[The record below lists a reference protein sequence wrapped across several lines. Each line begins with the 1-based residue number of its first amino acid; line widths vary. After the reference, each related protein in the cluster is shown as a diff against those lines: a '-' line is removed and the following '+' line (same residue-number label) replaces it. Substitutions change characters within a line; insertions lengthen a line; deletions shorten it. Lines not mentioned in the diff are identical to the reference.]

1 MRGNIKFN
9 FIGSIFLLLF
19 FHTGFAQ
26 NNTKFKVVLDPGHGG
41 NDFGAVYHGYVEKNN
56 ALNVALKVGKILEK
70 DPNIQVIYTR
80 KTDVFIELDERA
92 NIANRNDANI
102 FVSIHCNANR
112 NLAASGTETYV
123 MGVTRNAS
131 NLEVAKKENA
141 VVTME
146 SDYKMKYDGYDPN
159 SPESLIGMT
168 LLQEEYIEQSIDLAA
183 RIQDGFENG
192 LGRKSRGVKQAGFL
206 VLRKIYMPRVL
217 IEMGFVSNKDE
228 GAYLSSDN
236 GQEELAKA
244 IADAI
249 AGYKKEYFVPGV
261 SVGRDERP
269 TPSKTAE
276 KDRDTKEKETK
287 VVKVDSTKVTREVKK
302 EIKPVASD
310 KGVVFKVQISAS
322 GTKLELT
329 PNNFKGLKNI
339 SMDESTNLIKYYY
352 GQVKDHSEAKQLLA
366 EAKEKGYT
374 SAFIVAFKDGKK
386 ISIQEALK

>member
-1 MRGNIKFN
+1 MTGNIKTN
-9 FIGSIFLLLF
+9 FISSLFLILF
-19 FHTGFAQ
+19 FQVAFAQ
-26 NNTKFKVVLDPGHGG
+26 NNSKFKVVLDPGHGG
-41 NDFGAVYHGYVEKNN
+41 NDFGAVYHGFVEKNN

-102 FVSIHCNANR
+102 FVSIHCNANK
-112 NLAASGTETYV
+112 NTVASGTETYV

-217 IEMGFVSNKDE
+217 IEMGFVSNKEE

-236 GQEELAKA
+236 GQEDLAKA
-244 IADAI
+244 IGDAI
-249 AGYKKEYFVPGV
+249 LSYKKEYFVPGV
-261 SVGRDERP
+261 SVGREDKP
-269 TPSKTAE
+269 TPSKVAE
-276 KDRDTKEKETK
+276 KDTRETKTKVDTAKVTKEI
-287 VVKVDSTKVTREVKK
+287 KK
-302 EIKPVASD
+302 EIKPVASN

-322 GTKLELT
+322 GKKLDLV
-329 PNNFKGLKNI
+329 PGNFKGLNNI
-339 SMDESTNLIKYYY
+339 SMEEDKNIIKYFY
-352 GQVKDHSEAKQLLA
+352 GQTKEHSEAKELLA
-366 EAKEKGYT
+366 QAKDKGFT
-374 SAFIVAFKDGKK
+374 SAFIVAYKDGKK
-386 ISIQEALK
+386 ITIQEALK

>member
-9 FIGSIFLLLF
+9 FIRPIFLLLF
-19 FHTGFAQ
+19 FHTAFAQ

-56 ALNVALKVGKILEK
+56 ALNVALKVGKLLEK

-102 FVSIHCNANR
+102 FVSIHCNANK

-228 GAYLSSDN
+228 GSYLSSDN

-249 AGYKKEYFVPGV
+249 TGYKKEYFVPGV

-269 TPSKTAE
+269 TPSKTVEKEREKE
-276 KDRDTKEKETK
+276 KDTK
-287 VVKVDSTKVTREVKK
+287 VVKVDSTKVTKEIKK
-302 EIKPVASD
+302 EIKPVASS

-322 GTKLELT
+322 GKKLDLT
-329 PNNFKGLKNI
+329 PGNFKGLNNI
-339 SMDESTNLIKYYY
+339 SMEEDKTIIKYYY
-352 GQVKDHSEAKQLLA
+352 GQVKEHSEAKALLN
-366 EAKEKGYT
+366 EAKEKGFT

>member
-9 FIGSIFLLLF
+9 FISSIFLLLF
-19 FHTGFAQ
+19 FHTAFAQ

-56 ALNVALKVGKILEK
+56 ALNVALKVGKLLEK

-102 FVSIHCNANR
+102 FVSIHCNANK

-228 GAYLSSDN
+228 GSYLSSDN

-249 AGYKKEYFVPGV
+249 TGYKKEYFVPGV

-269 TPSKTAE
+269 TPSKTVEKEREKE
-276 KDRDTKEKETK
+276 KDTK
-287 VVKVDSTKVTREVKK
+287 VVKVDSTKVTKEIKK
-302 EIKPVASD
+302 EIKSVASS

-322 GTKLELT
+322 GKKLDLT
-329 PNNFKGLKNI
+329 PSNFKGLNNI
-339 SMDESTNLIKYYY
+339 SMEEDKAIIKYYY
-352 GQVKDHSEAKQLLA
+352 GQVKEHSEAKELLN
-366 EAKEKGYT
+366 EAKEKGFT

>member
-9 FIGSIFLLLF
+9 FISSIFLLLF
-19 FHTGFAQ
+19 FHTAFAQ
-26 NNTKFKVVLDPGHGG
+26 NNTKFKVVLDAGHGG

-56 ALNVALKVGKILEK
+56 ALNVALKVGKLLEK

-80 KTDVFIELDERA
+80 KTDIFIELDERA

-102 FVSIHCNANR
+102 FVSIHCNANK
-112 NLAASGTETYV
+112 NTAASGTETYV

-228 GAYLSSDN
+228 GSYLSSDN

-249 AGYKKEYFVPGV
+249 TGYKKEYFVPGV
-261 SVGRDERP
+261 SVGRDDRP
-269 TPSKTAE
+269 TPSKTVEKEREKE
-276 KDRDTKEKETK
+276 KDTK
-287 VVKVDSTKVTREVKK
+287 VVKVDSTKVTKEIKK
-302 EIKPVASD
+302 EIKPVASS

-322 GTKLELT
+322 GKKLDLT
-329 PNNFKGLKNI
+329 PSNFKGLNNI
-339 SMDESTNLIKYYY
+339 SMEEDKTIIKYYY
-352 GQVKDHSEAKQLLA
+352 GQVKEHSEAKELLN
-366 EAKEKGYT
+366 EAKEKGFT

>member
-9 FIGSIFLLLF
+9 FISSIFLLLF
-19 FHTGFAQ
+19 IHTAFAQ
-26 NNTKFKVVLDPGHGG
+26 NNTKFKVVLDAGHGG
-41 NDFGAVYHGYVEKNN
+41 NDFGAVYHGFVEKNN
-56 ALNVALKVGKILEK
+56 ALNVALKVGKLLEK

-80 KTDVFIELDERA
+80 KTDIFIELDERA

-102 FVSIHCNANR
+102 FVSIHCNANK
-112 NLAASGTETYV
+112 NTAASGTETYV

-228 GAYLSSDN
+228 GAYLSSDS

-249 AGYKKEYFVPGV
+249 TGYKKEYFVPGV

-269 TPSKTAE
+269 TPSKTVEKEREKE
-276 KDRDTKEKETK
+276 KDTK
-287 VVKVDSTKVTREVKK
+287 VVKVDSTKVTKEIKK
-302 EIKPVASD
+302 EIKSVASA

-322 GTKLELT
+322 GKKLDLT
-329 PNNFKGLKNI
+329 PSNFKGLNNI
-339 SMDESTNLIKYYY
+339 SMEEDKTIIKYYY
-352 GQVKDHSEAKQLLA
+352 GQVKAHSEAKELLN
-366 EAKEKGYT
+366 EAKEKGFT

>member
-9 FIGSIFLLLF
+9 FIRPIFLLLF
-19 FHTGFAQ
+19 FHTAFAQ

-56 ALNVALKVGKILEK
+56 ALNVALKVGKLLEK

-102 FVSIHCNANR
+102 FVSIHCNANK

-228 GAYLSSDN
+228 GSYLSSDN

-249 AGYKKEYFVPGV
+249 TGYKKEYFVPGV
-261 SVGRDERP
+261 SVERNKRP
-269 TPSKTAE
+269 TPSKTVE
-276 KDRDTKEKETK
+276 KDREKEKDTK
-287 VVKVDSTKVTREVKK
+287 VVKVDSTKVTKEIKK
-302 EIKPVASD
+302 EIKPVASS

-322 GTKLELT
+322 GKKLDLT
-329 PNNFKGLKNI
+329 PGNFKGLNNI
-339 SMDESTNLIKYYY
+339 SMEEDKTIIKYYY
-352 GQVKDHSEAKQLLA
+352 GQVKEHSEAKALLN
-366 EAKEKGYT
+366 EAKEKGFT

>member
-1 MRGNIKFN
+1 MRGNIQFN
-9 FIGSIFLLLF
+9 FIRSIFLLLF
-19 FHTGFAQ
+19 FQAAFAQ
-26 NNTKFKVVLDPGHGG
+26 NNAKFKVVLDPGHGG

-102 FVSIHCNANR
+102 FVSIHCNANK

-192 LGRKSRGVKQAGFL
+192 LSRKSRGVKQAGFL

-217 IEMGFVSNKDE
+217 IEMGFVSNKEE
-228 GAYLSSDN
+228 GAYLSSDS
-236 GQEELAKA
+236 GQDDLAKA

-249 AGYKKEYFVPGV
+249 TGYKKEYFVPGV

-269 TPSKTAE
+269 TPSKTVE
-276 KDRDTKEKETK
+276 KEKETK
-287 VVKVDSTKVTREVKK
+287 VVKVDTTKVNKEVKK
-302 EIKPVASD
+302 EIKPVTSN

-322 GTKLELT
+322 GKKLDLT
-329 PNNFKGLKNI
+329 PSNFKGLNNI
-339 SMDESTNLIKYYY
+339 SMEEDKTIIKYYY
-352 GQVKDHSEAKQLLA
+352 GQVKEHAEAKELLA
-366 EAKEKGYT
+366 EAKEKGFT

>member
-9 FIGSIFLLLF
+9 FISSIFLLLF
-19 FHTGFAQ
+19 FHTAFAQ

-56 ALNVALKVGKILEK
+56 ALNVALKVGKLLEK

-102 FVSIHCNANR
+102 FVSIHCNANK

-228 GAYLSSDN
+228 GSYLSSDN

-249 AGYKKEYFVPGV
+249 TGYKKEYFVPGV

-269 TPSKTAE
+269 TPSKTVEKEREKE
-276 KDRDTKEKETK
+276 KDTK
-287 VVKVDSTKVTREVKK
+287 VVKVDSTKVTKEIKK
-302 EIKPVASD
+302 EIKSVASS

-322 GTKLELT
+322 GKKLDLT
-329 PNNFKGLKNI
+329 PSNFKGLNNI
-339 SMDESTNLIKYYY
+339 SMEEDKTIIKYYY
-352 GQVKDHSEAKQLLA
+352 GQVKEHSEAKELLN
-366 EAKEKGYT
+366 EAKEKGFT